1 MPLVHMND
9 MLGHAYRHAYA
20 VGAFGVVT
28 LDFLEAI
35 IKAAENYRA
44 PVILNLAESHFDY
57 YDFDLLA
64 PAAIAAARRA
74 RVPVAIHLDHGRSL
88 ESAERA
94 IRAGFSGVMVDCSD
108 QIFEDNL
115 RVTREVVNLAH
126 ASGVTVEAELGYVP
140 GGEGENAEN
149 LSQEFEYT
157 SHSEARVFVARTGVD
172 CLAVSIGT
180 VHGRMKGAPKL
191 DYARLAKINE
201 AVGIPLVIHGG
212 SGLSDEQFRKLIANG
227 VAKINYYT
235 ALSDLAVQ
243 HIRDNPNIGDHGY
256 MALKRSIRE
265 AVRAEVER
273 CIRLWGSG
281 GRAAEVLEQCRT
293 VDDGKALPDIRAI
306 G

>member
-1 MPLVHMND
+1 MALVNMAD

-28 LDFLEAI
+28 LDFLEAVI
-35 IKAAENYRA
+35 QAAENYRA

-64 PAAIAAARRA
+64 PAVVAAARRA
-74 RVPVAIHLDHGRSL
+74 KVPVAIHLDHGRSL

-94 IRAGFSGVMVDCSD
+94 IRCGFSGVMVDYSD
-108 QIFEDNL
+108 QPFEDNL
-115 RVTREVVNLAH
+115 RLTREVVNLAH
-126 ASGVTVEAELGYVP
+126 ASGVAVEAELGYVP

-149 LSQEFEYT
+149 LSHEFDYT
-157 SHSEARVFVARTGVD
+157 SHSEARVFVARSGVD

-201 AVGIPLVIHGG
+201 AVKIPLVIHGG
-212 SGLSDEQFRKLIANG
+212 SGLSDEQFHKLIANG

-235 ALSDLAVQ
+235 ALSDLAVR
-243 HIRDNPNIGDHGY
+243 HIRDNPSIGDNGY
-256 MALKRSIRE
+256 MALKRNVRE

-281 GRAAEVLEQCRT
+281 GRAAEVLEQCRAP
-293 VDDGKALPDIRAI
+293 VEVQA
-306 G
+306 